1 MITSKEVPQETWVGF
16 SWMKNVT
23 IKKWPLINKNG
34 EKYGNL
40 LLCLLLFLKKMNR
53 MIENTKG
60 KEFYFLVK
68 CTLCNL
74 KILKL
79 LYVIYE
85 I

>member
-1 MITSKEVPQETWVGF
+1 M
-16 SWMKNVT
+16 
-23 IKKWPLINKNG
+23 NKNG

-40 LLCLLLFLKKMNR
+40 LLCLPLFLKKMNR

-60 KEFYFLVK
+60 KEFYFLEVK

>member
-1 MITSKEVPQETWVGF
+1 M
-16 SWMKNVT
+16 
-23 IKKWPLINKNG
+23 NKNG
-34 EKYGNL
+34 EKYDNL

>member
-1 MITSKEVPQETWVGF
+1 M
-16 SWMKNVT
+16 
-23 IKKWPLINKNG
+23 NKNG